1 VRADARVHLQG
12 VKPQRPDHEQPKTRR
27 AARRAAAPTDQ
38 APTVLPSVVIAVAET
53 GELTVTIDDVPYPS
67 EPFAPAWRREDFARL
82 IDQITDQRHS
92 AIRVEVRESDGT
104 VFTDIVAPARR
115 RTSETAPDPQ
125 AATAAAAV
133 ELVEL
138 HGSGFVPGE
147 DIAVAV
153 VVAHTDASHDGT
165 ARTVLEA
172 TQLDASPTREVIL
185 LGRVSGTLEIGH
197 PQ

>member
-1 VRADARVHLQG
+1 M
-12 VKPQRPDHEQPKTRR
+12 
-27 AARRAAAPTDQ
+27 
-38 APTVLPSVVIAVAET
+38 LPSVVIAVAET
-53 GELTVTIDDVPYPS
+53 GELAVTIDDVPYPS

-82 IDQITDQRHS
+82 IDQISDQRHS

-115 RTSETAPDPQ
+115 RTSETAPAPQ
-125 AATAAAAV
+125 PATAAAAV

-138 HGSGFVPGE
+138 RGTGFVPGE

-153 VVAHTDASHDGT
+153 VVAHTDASHDGA
-165 ARTVLEA
+165 ARAVLEA
-172 TQLDASPTREVIL
+172 AQLDASPTREVIL